1 MDPVRLAVVGCGD
14 IAKFTALFGRLS
26 RRIKLSAA
34 CDTNLEQAQRFAR
47 RYGIPQV
54 ARDYS
59 ALLDSNPDAV
69 YLAVPHY
76 LHFEMVKAAVEAG
89 KAVLVEKPVTR
100 NYAEAAELAS
110 LVEESSV
117 KVAVN
122 YQYRYDSGC
131 YALARAVQSGVLGE
145 VNTVRINVPWHRD
158 WGYFSGTAWHQ
169 KLAMS
174 GGGTLIT
181 QGSHFLDI
189 ALWALG
195 GEALSAA
202 GYTAQRKFKD
212 IEVEDVAQGIVEMKG
227 GALVQI
233 TSSMVTARE
242 QAATI
247 EVYGNEG
254 TAVYT
259 DRPFLNLRFIGGKRF
274 PRQAPP
280 VRGVHALQRSLEA
293 FASWIQGGPPHL
305 VTVREA
311 LPVLAV
317 VEAIYTAARTGQ
329 RTGIR
334 SRP

>member
-1 MDPVRLAVVGCGD
+1 MA
-14 IAKFTALFGRLS
+14 
-26 RRIKLSAA
+26 
-34 CDTNLEQAQRFAR
+34 
-47 RYGIPQV
+47 
-54 ARDYS
+54 
-59 ALLDSNPDAV
+59 
-69 YLAVPHY
+69 
-76 LHFEMVKAAVEAG
+76 
-89 KAVLVEKPVTR
+89 
-100 NYAEAAELAS
+100 
-110 LVEESSV
+110 
-117 KVAVN
+117 
-122 YQYRYDSGC
+122 
-131 YALARAVQSGVLGE
+131 
-145 VNTVRINVPWHRD
+145 
-158 WGYFSGTAWHQ
+158 
-169 KLAMS
+169 

-212 IEVEDVAQGIVEMKG
+212 IEVEDVAQGIVEMKS

-233 TSSMVTARE
+233 TSSMAAARE

-259 DRPFLNLRFIGGKRF
+259 DRPFLNLKLIGRKRYL
-274 PRQAPP
+274 RQAPP

-293 FASWIQGGPPHL
+293 FAAWIQDGPPHL
-305 VTVREA
+305 VTVKEA

-334 SRP
+334 IKP